1 MITNMN
7 ANMKSTIHRRVSRN
21 KIDGKER
28 KHVRRDASGAI
39 KKRWTQKAL
48 LVSRVMQA
56 FRAECVRERILR
68 DPSSAHLLQRKHY
81 RVLKHGRASKAPVKE
96 EGEEGRCISDAYKQ
110 SACGSCGRR
119 VARLAAPA
127 ECESPTT
134 HEGEASAT
142 QWGRLCTENPMWFL
156 CCLHSPDTTQ

>member
-1 MITNMN
+1 MEGVDGELAALRPTSQSESIG

-119 VARLAAPA
+119 VASGCPCRVRVAHDAR
-127 ECESPTT
+127 
-134 HEGEASAT
+134 
-142 QWGRLCTENPMWFL
+142 GRGLRDSVGTSM
-156 CCLHSPDTTQ
+156 H

>member
-1 MITNMN
+1 MATKVTLIWKVWTESSRRCDQPTSQSESIG

-56 FRAECVRERILR
+56 FRADGVRAR
-68 DPSSAHLLQRKHY
+68 AH
-81 RVLKHGRASKAPVKE
+81 P
-96 EGEEGRCISDAYKQ
+96 
-110 SACGSCGRR
+110 
-119 VARLAAPA
+119 ARP
-127 ECESPTT
+127 
-134 HEGEASAT
+134 
-142 QWGRLCTENPMWFL
+142 
-156 CCLHSPDTTQ
+156 